1 LSGIGA
7 NHAVP
12 AVFCNREVVPGIGI
26 AFPLAALAYLAT
38 E

>member
-1 LSGIGA
+1 LPGIGA

-12 AVFCNREVVPGIGI
+12 AAFCSREVVSGV
-26 AFPLAALAYLAT
+26 AFPLAALAYLAA